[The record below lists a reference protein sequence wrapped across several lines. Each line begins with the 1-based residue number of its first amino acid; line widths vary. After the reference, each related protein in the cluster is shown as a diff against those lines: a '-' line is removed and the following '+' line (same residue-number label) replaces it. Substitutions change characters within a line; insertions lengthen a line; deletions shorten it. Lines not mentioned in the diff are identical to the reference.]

1 MYMYMCMYMYMYL
14 RVRRER
20 GPDTDS
26 GVRRLDGILPERE
39 PPNAEGDKPCPPE
52 KQPPGR

>member
-1 MYMYMCMYMYMYL
+1 MYMYMYL